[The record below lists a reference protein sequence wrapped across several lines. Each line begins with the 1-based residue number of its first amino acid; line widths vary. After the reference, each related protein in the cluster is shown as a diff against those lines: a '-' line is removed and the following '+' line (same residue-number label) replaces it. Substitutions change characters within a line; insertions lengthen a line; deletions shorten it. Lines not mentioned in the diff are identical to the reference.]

1 MAFGVVIWVFFAAL
15 CLGSVIMA
23 SGANSGPNYN
33 NNNNND
39 GVEYQMVPSTVS
51 GQERAICYVRKSRC
65 LLKILKCPRECP
77 NRKPNTVYKNKK
89 TKGCLVDCSNKC
101 ETTCK
106 YRKPNCQGYGAICYD
121 PRFVGGDGVMFY
133 FHGAKDKDFALLS
146 DRHFQINAH
155 FIGTKPEGRDRPY
168 TWVQALGLM
177 FDSHTLTV
185 AAKKT
190 SKWDETVDHFI
201 FTFDG
206 KEFTIPEEA
215 LVQWTPP
222 ILGPSTMTI
231 ERIDNTNN
239 VNLIVPGVVD
249 IVMGVAPI
257 LEKENLMHN
266 YQLPADDVFAHL
278 EMQFKFFNL
287 SSEVEGVLGQ
297 TYRPGFENPVK
308 RGVPMPIM
316 GGEDKYA
323 TSSLL
328 STNCN
333 FCKYSSASYSSSKG
347 FIINDME
354 TFKAECSS
362 NNGNG
367 GMVCRR

>member
-1 MAFGVVIWVFFAAL
+1 MAFGAAIWVFFAAL
-15 CLGSVIMA
+15 CLGSVIMV
-23 SGANSGPNYN
+23 SGGGSSPGYN
-33 NNNNND
+33 NNNNG
-39 GVEYQMVPSTVS
+39 GVENYQILPNTKS
-51 GQERAICYVRKSRC
+51 GQERALCYAKNSRC
-65 LLKILKCPRECP
+65 LLKILKCPLECP
-77 NRKPNTVYKNKK
+77 MRKLYTYKNKK
-89 TKGCLVDCSNKC
+89 AKGCLIDCSNKC

-106 YRKPNCQGYGAICYD
+106 YRKANCKGYGAICYD

-133 FHGAKDKDFALLS
+133 FHGAQDKDFSLLS
-146 DRHFQINAH
+146 DHHFHINAH
-155 FIGTKPEGRDRPY
+155 FIGTKLEGRDRPY
-168 TWVQALGLM
+168 TWVQVLGLM
-177 FDSHTLTV
+177 FDSHTLIIE
-185 AAKKT
+185 AKKS
-190 SKWDETVDHFI
+190 SKWDETIDHFI
-201 FTFDG
+201 FTFD
-206 KEFTIPEEA
+206 EEA

-222 ILGPSTMTI
+222 SLGPSTMTI
-231 ERIDNTNN
+231 EHIDNTNN
-239 VNLIVPGVVD
+239 VNLIVPGVADIIVD
-249 IVMGVAPI
+249 VAPI

-266 YQLPADDVFAHL
+266 YQLPANDVFSHL

-328 STNCN
+328 STYCN
-333 FCKYSSASYSSSKG
+333 YCICCSTSYFSSEQ

-354 TFKAECSS
+354 TFKVECTS

>member
-1 MAFGVVIWVFFAAL
+1 MAFCTAIWVFFAAL
-15 CLGSVIMA
+15 CLGSVIMV
-23 SGANSGPNYN
+23 SGGGSSPGYN
-33 NNNNND
+33 NNNNTG
-39 GVEYQMVPSTVS
+39 GVENYQMLPNTLN
-51 GQERAICYVRKSRC
+51 GQERALCYDRNSRC

-77 NRKPNTVYKNKK
+77 MRKPYTYKNIK
-89 TKGCLVDCSNKC
+89 TKGCLIDCSNKC

-106 YRKPNCQGYGAICYD
+106 YRKPNCKGYGAICYD

-146 DRHFQINAH
+146 DRHLHINAH
-155 FIGTKPEGRDRPY
+155 FIGTKPKGRDRPY

-177 FDSHTLTV
+177 FDSHTLTI
-185 AAKKT
+185 AAKKA
-190 SKWDETVDHFI
+190 SEWDETIDHFI
-201 FTFDG
+201 FTLDG
-206 KEFTIPEEA
+206 EEFTILEEA

-222 ILGPSTMTI
+222 NLGPSTMTI

-239 VNLIVPGVVD
+239 VNLVVPGVVD

-266 YQLPADDVFAHL
+266 YQLPVDDVFAHL

-328 STNCN
+328 SIDCKY
-333 FCKYSSASYSSSKG
+333 CKYSSTSDSSCKG
-347 FIINDME
+347 FIINGME
-354 TFKAECSS
+354 TFKAECTS
-362 NNGNG
+362 NNRNG